1 MQWHWWHD
9 WRVFLFAF
17 KLLAVINTD
26 NEWPESGHAIPNAA
40 CCEHILPLAWP
51 SGGWILLSQMRLQTW
66 QVILLRDLKKKTIVL
81 RNNHS
86 FFVFPL
92 YSFFNTHPDLF
103 VFDVFQEFAAESP
116 GGSPV
121 INSDNESSFHYHCH
135 VLVFLKRKNK
145 KSIILENQPLI
156 PRKLSLNLKINLAWL
171 TSNHEPSHSCH
182 LKGQK
187 LSI

>member
-1 MQWHWWHD
+1 MQWHRWHD

-17 KLLAVINTD
+17 KLLAVINTG
-26 NEWPESGHAIPNAA
+26 NEWPESGHAIPKAA

-66 QVILLRDLKKKTIVL
+66 QVILLRDLK
-81 RNNHS
+81 NNSSAKQPFLFS
-86 FFVFPL
+86 FSTSFIFQPASWPFCFWCFPG
-92 YSFFNTHPDLF
+92 
-103 VFDVFQEFAAESP
+103 VCGRESG

-121 INSDNESSFHYHCH
+121 INSDNESSFHYHGH